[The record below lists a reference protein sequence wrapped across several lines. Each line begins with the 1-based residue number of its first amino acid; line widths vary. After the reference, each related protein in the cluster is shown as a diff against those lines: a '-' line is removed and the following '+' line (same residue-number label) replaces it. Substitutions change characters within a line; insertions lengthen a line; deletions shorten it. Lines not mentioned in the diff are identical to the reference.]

1 MRHNSARTRRPL
13 LIPCFGRQR
22 LATSSSRAIL
32 RLITSISHLAPRLAL
47 PCLIPHV
54 SHRSHISSLQRFA
67 LPHLISSRAPP
78 LLYLTSPRTSHFRT
92 SSHPAPHRPYLFPPT
107 LRTSAP
113 HPILHLTFPYPAFSY
128 PAPRS
133 LIPLTP
139 ICTHPVP
146 STLAHRL
153 TPRPKSS
160 LVISMELLKNTSDRS
175 RASTQFDPDSI
186 SVQPTP
192 ARPQSMN
199 FL

>member
-1 MRHNSARTRRPL
+1 MRHNSARTRRPP

-22 LATSSSRAIL
+22 LATSSSRATL
-32 RLITSISHLAPRLAL
+32 RLITSISHLASRLAL

-78 LLYLTSPRTSHFRT
+78 LPYLTSPHTSHFRT

-113 HPILHLTFPYPAFSY
+113 HPILHLILPYPAL
-128 PAPRS
+128 RS

-160 LVISMELLKNTSDRS
+160 LVISIELLKNASDRS
-175 RASTQFDPDSI
+175 LASTQFKPDSV

>member
-1 MRHNSARTRRPL
+1 MRHNSARTRRPSPHTL
-13 LIPCFGRQR
+13 FWPP
-22 LATSSSRAIL
+22 
-32 RLITSISHLAPRLAL
+32 APR
-47 PCLIPHV
+47 H
-54 SHRSHISSLQRFA
+54 F
-67 LPHLISSRAPP
+67 LISRPPAPHHFYISP
-78 LLYLTSPRTSHFRT
+78 RPTPRTSVP
-92 SSHPAPHRPYLFPPT
+92 HPTRVPPLPYLFPPT

-113 HPILHLTFPYPAFSY
+113 HPILHLTFPYPAFPC

-175 RASTQFDPDSI
+175 LVSTQFKPASV
-186 SVQPTP
+186 SVQPH
-192 ARPQSMN
+192 RLVHN
-199 FL
+199 L